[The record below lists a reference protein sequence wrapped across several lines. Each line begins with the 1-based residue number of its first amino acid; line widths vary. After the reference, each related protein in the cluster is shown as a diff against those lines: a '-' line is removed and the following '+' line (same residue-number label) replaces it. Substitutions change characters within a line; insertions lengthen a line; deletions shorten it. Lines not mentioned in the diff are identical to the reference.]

1 MCNCAMRHGLRHRR
15 CDCCAAVCRR
25 PLQTPELHS
34 IRMNTHTW
42 RMHALSPWNGN
53 AEAGCQECGAKKPG
67 RANDQRPTTY
77 TSRRIHVSCMHA
89 TQQQMHTSPQDGA
102 PSVSQIAELHA
113 ILYLNVEIWLTLLKV
128 RLLVA
133 AAWRNSPITIIVVL
147 SQILTVGM
155 RNVRSR

>member
-1 MCNCAMRHGLRHRR
+1 
-15 CDCCAAVCRR
+15 
-25 PLQTPELHS
+25 
-34 IRMNTHTW
+34 
-42 RMHALSPWNGN
+42 MHA
-53 AEAGCQECGAKKPG
+53 
-67 RANDQRPTTY
+67 
-77 TSRRIHVSCMHA
+77 I
-89 TQQQMHTSPQDGA
+89 QQQMHTSPQDGA

-155 RNVRSR
+155 RDVRSR